1 MICYDLGRVHWGGSK
16 LRPDFGDRRA
26 GGRDLK
32 RMHHL
37 KRIGAKFIFCTQN
50 HNKALFLMFL

>member
-1 MICYDLGRVHWGGSK
+1 RARALGGSK